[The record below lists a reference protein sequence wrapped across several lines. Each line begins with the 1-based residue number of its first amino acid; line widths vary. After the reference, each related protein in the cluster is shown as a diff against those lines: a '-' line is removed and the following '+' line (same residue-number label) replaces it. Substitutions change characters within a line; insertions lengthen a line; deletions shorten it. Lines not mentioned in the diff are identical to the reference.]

1 MTYIHRHGAER
12 VKEFDIKYNELFN
25 LTKLGLKHKIHC
37 KIEEP
42 DWQCGI
48 IKELL
53 QMRDTQSVSNLSY
66 EEIKL
71 MLDRITTDFL
81 GS

>member
-1 MTYIHRHGAER
+1 MQ
-12 VKEFDIKYNELFN
+12 VNVNKVLKEFDINYNELFN
-25 LTKLGLKHKIHC
+25 LTKLGLKHKINS

>member
-1 MTYIHRHGAER
+1 MLKV
-12 VKEFDIKYNELFN
+12 VKHVFFQTDPLN
-25 LTKLGLKHKIHC
+25 LTKLRLKHKINC